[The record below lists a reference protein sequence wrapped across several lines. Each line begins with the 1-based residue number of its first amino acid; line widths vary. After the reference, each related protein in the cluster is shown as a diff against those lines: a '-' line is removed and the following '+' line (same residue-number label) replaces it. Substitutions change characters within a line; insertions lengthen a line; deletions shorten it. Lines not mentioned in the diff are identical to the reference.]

1 MADGQEKV
9 SLVNG
14 TASYSR
20 TEKIRI
26 LIIVIEQMKLMV
38 KENQRQIG
46 LGNDVEN
53 RTRLIEILEDEI
65 RKNTLKINK
74 LKAGESLKLNYFQR
88 WSDEDDI

>member
-1 MADGQEKV
+1 MADEQEKV

-26 LIIVIEQMKLMV
+26 LIVVIEQMKLMV

-53 RTRLIEILEDEI
+53 RTRLIGILEDEI

-74 LKAGESLKLNYFQR
+74 LKAGEPLKLNYFQR

>member
-1 MADGQEKV
+1 MADEQEKV

-26 LIIVIEQMKLMV
+26 LIIVIEQMKLMI

-53 RTRLIEILEDEI
+53 RTRLIGILEDEI

-74 LKAGESLKLNYFQR
+74 LRAGEPLKLNYFQR